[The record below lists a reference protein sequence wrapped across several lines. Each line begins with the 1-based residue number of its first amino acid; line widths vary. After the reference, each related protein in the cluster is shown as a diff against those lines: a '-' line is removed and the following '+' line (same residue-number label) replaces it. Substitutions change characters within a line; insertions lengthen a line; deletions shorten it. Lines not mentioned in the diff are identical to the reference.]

1 MEETHH
7 EKPVVTTRSYHWTST
22 TMAAITIVTI
32 LSAGK
37 YAEKLD
43 YSYFAGGNTN
53 TLERVRQFLEKN
65 KYVPIIDPNKC
76 TLGHLPQINE
86 NLCSQKNVHKSIHSS
101 FIIITA
107 DVHRQ
112 VNG

>member
-1 MEETHH
+1 MEETRH

-53 TLERVRQFLEKN
+53 TLERVRQFLEK
-65 KYVPIIDPNKC
+65 KQVCAYHRSQQVHSWAFAPNK
-76 TLGHLPQINE
+76 
-86 NLCSQKNVHKSIHSS
+86 
-101 FIIITA
+101 
-107 DVHRQ
+107 
-112 VNG
+112 